1 MNKTKYE
8 KQLKKAFID
17 WFEEKAEKI
26 YNIGEDSQKY
36 LSKSLGIKE
45 EEFVDKYVKPITDLN
60 NLQLIQF
67 FKALSYNLA
76 DRFTPLPY
84 VIKYQINQ
92 SMNPEPNA
100 LDWLLVHIKYI
111 ALFDFEDDISYECKI
126 PYRQCIYC
134 GALDKFQAPKYMV
147 NTKYIEFN
155 ERKHFCHDEEC
166 KTLNGSNPEVHA
178 PRCHYAIF
186 ARKKKTLID
195 RIKKSHSAQAVR
207 RAKNPFQRTFRTTFR
222 PCGFHAWGSHEKHR
236 GTYRHQ
242 HLPNPKRGGP
252 ATSHGKTPPATQN
265 NFQFSILHFQM
276 PRSLPFR

>member
-8 KQLKKAFID
+8 KQLKNAFIT

-26 YNIGEDSQKY
+26 YDIGEDSQKY
-36 LSKSLGIKE
+36 LSKNLGIKE

-126 PYRQCIYC
+126 PYKQCIYC
-134 GALDKFQAPKYMV
+134 GALDKFKAPKYMI
-147 NTKYIEFN
+147 NTKYIDFDK
-155 ERKHFCHDEEC
+155 RKHFCHDEEC
-166 KTLNGSNPEVHA
+166 KTLSGSNPEVHD

-195 RIKKSHSAQAVR
+195 KIKKSHSTQAAINIFIDFCEKQLKENLNIKHIVR
-207 RAKNPFQRTFRTTFR
+207 TKEIADMGKLGYGKLTDFSTSVEFEDLFLDDAKLVNNEL
-222 PCGFHAWGSHEKHR
+222 EKR
-236 GTYRHQ
+236 
-242 HLPNPKRGGP
+242 LK
-252 ATSHGKTPPATQN
+252 
-265 NFQFSILHFQM
+265 L
-276 PRSLPFR
+276 